1 MRTYSYTI
9 YKDFK
14 SRPKELFENIRRME
28 MMTNYIQ
35 LLLFSLSPEFSIGLE
50 SKTIRGNVKCS
61 LIFVKKCQDF

>member
-35 LLLFSLSPEFSIGLE
+35 LLLSSLSPEFSIVLE
-50 SKTIRGNVKCS
+50 SKTIRGNVKSS